1 MRWVWIAAAAILG
14 IPALLALIGAFVP
27 RHHLARVSITLQSA
41 PETVWTLVSDFAGTP
56 RWRPD
61 VKRVELEPGSAGP
74 LRFIEH
80 SRNGKVPFEVVS
92 QEPPHRQVVRVVDD
106 DQPFG
111 GTWTW
116 DLTPEGSGTR
126 LTLTEAGFVKNP
138 IFRAVGLVFFS
149 PSATMEGYLRG
160 LARALGESAEPP
172 TETR

>member
-1 MRWVWIAAAAILG
+1 MRWLWIAAAVILG

-27 RHHLARVSITLQSA
+27 RNHLARVSITLQS
-41 PETVWTLVSDFAGTP
+41 PPDRVWSVVSDFAGTP

-61 VKRVELEPGSAGP
+61 VKRVDLEPAGAGP
-74 LRFIEH
+74 LRFVEH

-92 QEPPHRQVVRVVDD
+92 QEPPRRQVVRIVDH

-116 DLTPEGSGTR
+116 ELTREGPGTR
-126 LTLTEAGFVKNP
+126 LTITEAGFVKNP

-149 PSATMEGYLRG
+149 PTATIEGYLRG
-160 LARALGESAEPP
+160 LAGALGESAEPV